1 MQQAPDFSKRG
12 SGLLVY
18 PTSSIALSD
27 TGYLFDFIEF
37 VERLDRRQRIDVEA
51 FDLIPDLHQHGIVQ
65 LKHRQLHVLGT
76 GTLGG
81 FLHGLRRGLTPP
93 LLKTAARHDLVA
105 AVDQLEV
112 AQDFIGPRN
121 DRCRHTAMRA
131 TWIPNECSVPP
142 RSNLRR
148 KTIWLPI
155 SLTETW

>member
-112 AQDFIGPRN
+112 AAGFHRPAKRSMPAYRPCGQHGYRTNAPYR
-121 DRCRHTAMRA
+121 RVPTCAERQSGCRS
-131 TWIPNECSVPP
+131 P
-142 RSNLRR
+142 
-148 KTIWLPI
+148 
-155 SLTETW
+155 